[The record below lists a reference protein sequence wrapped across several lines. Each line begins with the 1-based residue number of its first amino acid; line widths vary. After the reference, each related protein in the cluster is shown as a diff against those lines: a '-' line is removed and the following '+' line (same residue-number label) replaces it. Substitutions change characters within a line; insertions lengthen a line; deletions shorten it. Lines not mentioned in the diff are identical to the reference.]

1 MSGKKKYTIGIDFG
15 TESARAV
22 LVDVENGDLAAS
34 SVYQYPHGVITDNL
48 PDSEIELE
56 PDWAL
61 QHPNDY
67 INALKRTVPKLLRE
81 SKVEPDQIVALGTD
95 FTGSTV
101 IPTTSDGTPLALI
114 EDYQKD
120 PHAWP
125 KLWKHH
131 AAQDKADQ
139 LTQLAGDRFEPFLD
153 RYGGRINAEWFFP
166 KVWEIHDESS
176 SIYHAADRIIEA
188 SDWIVWQ
195 LTGVE
200 TRNLC
205 AAGYKALWSKSE
217 GFPLETFFNAMDHG
231 LTNIVD
237 EKMKREI
244 TPLGQQAGE
253 LTEEAAKWTKLN
265 QGTPVATG
273 ILDGHATVPAAT
285 VAEPGKMALIL
296 GTSFVH
302 MILSNKE
309 YRVPGMCGMVEDG
322 IIPGLI
328 GYEAGQAGGGDHFA
342 WFMNNA
348 IPESYEKEARKRNL
362 SIFQLMEEKATALQP
377 AESGLVA
384 LDWWNGNRSILA
396 DGDLTGL
403 ILGYSLATKP
413 EEVYRALLEATT
425 FGTRKIF
432 ETFIASG
439 VPINEIIVT
448 GGGPAKNKLLL
459 TILANVTRM
468 EIKVADFPFISA
480 LGAAIY
486 AAVAAGEK
494 RGGYNTVQEASK
506 KMAHLS
512 LDTIIPNNNDK
523 KTYNRL
529 YSEYTLLHDYFGYG
543 HNNAMKR
550 LKNLRTTILEKKRRK

>member
-1 MSGKKKYTIGIDFG
+1 MSGKKCYSIGIDYG

-22 LVDVENGDLAAS
+22 LVDVNNGKLAAS
-34 SVYQYPHGVITDNL
+34 SVYQYTHGVITEKL
-48 PDSEIELE
+48 PGSDIELD
-56 PDWAL
+56 PDFAL
-61 QHPNDY
+61 QHPKDY
-67 INALKRTVPKLLRE
+67 INALKRTIPKLLKA
-81 SKVEPDQIVALGTD
+81 SQINPNQIIGIGTA

-101 IPTTSDGTPLALI
+101 IPTTGDGTPLALI
-114 EDYQKD
+114 DAYKDD

-131 AAQDKADQ
+131 AAQDKANQ
-139 LTQLAGDRFEPFLD
+139 LTQLAIDRFETFLD

-166 KVWEIHDESS
+166 KVWEIYDDSS
-176 SIYHAADRIIEA
+176 SVYHAADKIIEA

-217 GFPLETFFNAMDHG
+217 GFPLETFFAAMDPD
-231 LTNIVD
+231 LANVVD

-244 TPLGQQAGE
+244 TPLGEQVGE
-253 LTEEAAKWTKLN
+253 LTEEAAKWMKLKP
-265 QGTPVATG
+265 GIPVATA
-273 ILDGHATVPAAT
+273 ILDGHAAVPAAT
-285 VAEPGKMALIL
+285 VVEPGKMAIIL

-322 IIPGLI
+322 IIPGLM

-342 WFMNNA
+342 WFMQNA
-348 IPESYEKEARKRNL
+348 VPSEYEKEARRRKMN
-362 SIFQLMEEKATALQP
+362 IYKLMEEKATMLDP
-377 AESGLVA
+377 AESGLIA
-384 LDWWNGNRSILA
+384 LDWWNGNRSILV
-396 DGDLTGL
+396 DGDLTGV

-439 VPINEIIVT
+439 VPINEIIIT
-448 GGGPAKNKLLL
+448 GGSLTKNELLMN
-459 TILANVTRM
+459 ILANVTRM
-468 EIKVADFPFISA
+468 EIKLAESPYTSA
-480 LGAAIY
+480 LGAAMY
-486 AAVAAGEK
+486 AAVAAGSDK
-494 RGGYNTVQEASK
+494 GGYATIQDASN
-506 KMAHLS
+506 KMAHLQEK
-512 LDTIIPNNNDK
+512 TYIPNNNDK

-543 HNNAMKR
+543 HNDAMKR
-550 LKNLRTTILEKKRRK
+550 LKNLRTNILEKKQR

>member
-1 MSGKKKYTIGIDFG
+1 LAGTKKFTIGIDFG

-22 LVDVENGDLAAS
+22 LVDISNGNIIAS
-34 SVYQYPHGVITDNL
+34 SVNKYPHGIITDRL
-48 PDSEIELE
+48 PDSDVVLE
-56 PDWAL
+56 EGWAL
-61 QHPNDY
+61 QHPQDY
-67 INALKRTVPKLLRE
+67 INALKRTVPRLMKE
-81 SKVEPDQIVALGTD
+81 SQIDPDQIIGIGTD
-95 FTGSTV
+95 FVGSTV
-101 IPTTSDGTPLALI
+101 LPATADGTPLALI
-114 EDYQKD
+114 DEYRQN

-125 KLWKHH
+125 KSWKHR
-131 AAQDKADQ
+131 AAQEKADR
-139 LTQLAGDRFEPFLD
+139 LTQLALERFETFLD
-153 RYGGRINAEWFFP
+153 RYGGKINPEWFFP
-166 KVWEIHDESS
+166 KVWEIYDDSS
-176 SIYHAADRIIEA
+176 TLYNAADRIIEA

-195 LTGVE
+195 LTGIE

-217 GFPLETFFNAMDHG
+217 GFPLETFFSAMDRN
-231 LTNIVD
+231 LANVVD

-244 TPLGQQAGE
+244 APLGEQAGE
-253 LTEEAAKWTKLN
+253 LTEEAAKWMKLKPGIPVSTGVLDRHAAVP
-265 QGTPVATG
+265 GT
-273 ILDGHATVPAAT
+273 T
-285 VAEPGKMALIL
+285 VAEPGKMALIM

-322 IIPGLI
+322 IVPGMI
-328 GYEAGQAGGGDHFA
+328 SYQADQSGGGDHMT
-342 WFMNNA
+342 WFMKNA
-348 IPESYEKEARKRNL
+348 VPADYEREARKKK
-362 SIFQLMEEKATALQP
+362 IGVFELMEEKATALQP

-384 LDWWNGNRSILA
+384 LDWWNGNRSILV
-396 DGDLTGL
+396 DSDLTGL
-403 ILGYSLATKP
+403 VLGYSLSTKP
-413 EEVYRALLEATT
+413 EEIYRAILEATA

-448 GGGPAKNKLLL
+448 GGRPVTNALLMN
-459 TILANVTRM
+459 ILANVTRM
-468 EIKVADFPFISA
+468 EIKVAESPYTSA

-486 AAVAAGEK
+486 AAVAAGES
-494 RGGYNTVQEASK
+494 RGGYGSVQEASK

-512 LDTIIPNNNDK
+512 EKTYIPNNNDK

-550 LKNLRTTILEKKRRK
+550 LKHLRKNILEKKRQ

>member
-1 MSGKKKYTIGIDFG
+1 LTETQKYTIGIDFG
-15 TESARAV
+15 TESARAI
-22 LVDVENGDLAAS
+22 LVNVTNGSIAAS
-34 SVYQYPHGVITDNL
+34 SVYRYTHGVITEEL
-48 PDSEIELE
+48 PDSHVEIG

-61 QHPNDY
+61 QHPMDY
-67 INALKRTVPKLLRE
+67 YNVLKRAVPKIMRE
-81 SKVEPDQIVALGTD
+81 SQVNPNQVIGIGVD

-101 IPTTSDGTPLALI
+101 IPTTNTGTPLALI
-114 EDYQKD
+114 EEYHDK

-131 AAQDKADQ
+131 AAQD
-139 LTQLAGDRFEPFLD
+139 
-153 RYGGRINAEWFFP
+153 RYGGRINTEWFFP
-166 KVWEIHDESS
+166 KIWEIYDESS
-176 SIYHAADRIIEA
+176 SIYRAADRIIEA

-217 GFPLETFFNAMDHG
+217 GFPLKTFFKAMDGG
-231 LTNIVD
+231 LTNVVD
-237 EKMKREI
+237 KKMKREI

-253 LTEEAAKWTKLN
+253 LTEEAAKWMKLN
-265 QGTPVATG
+265 PGTPVATG
-273 ILDGHATVPAAT
+273 ILDGHAAVPAAT
-285 VAEPGKMALIL
+285 VAESGKMALIL

-328 GYEAGQAGGGDHFA
+328 GYEAGQASGGDHFA

-348 IPESYEKEARKRNL
+348 VPSAYEKEARKRRIN
-362 SIFQLMEEKATALQP
+362 IHQLFEEKAAVLQP
-377 AESGLVA
+377 AESGLIA
-384 LDWWNGNRSILA
+384 LDWWNGNRSILS
-396 DGDLTGL
+396 DSDLTGL

-413 EEVYRALLEATT
+413 EEIYRAMLEAIT

-432 ETFIASG
+432 ETFLASG

-448 GGGPAKNKLLL
+448 GGEPLKNKLLL
-459 TILANVTRM
+459 HILANVTRM
-468 EIKVADFPFISA
+468 EIKVADCPYTSA
-480 LGAAIY
+480 LGSAIY
-486 AAVAAGEK
+486 ASVAAGEN
-494 RGGYNTVQEASK
+494 RGGYATVTEASRN
-506 KMAHLS
+506 MAHLS
-512 LDTIIPNNNDK
+512 EVSFFPNNNDK

-529 YSEYTLLHDYFGYG
+529 YTEYTMLHDYFGYG

-550 LKNLRTTILEKKRRK
+550 LKNLRTNILEKKQRLNSLSSK